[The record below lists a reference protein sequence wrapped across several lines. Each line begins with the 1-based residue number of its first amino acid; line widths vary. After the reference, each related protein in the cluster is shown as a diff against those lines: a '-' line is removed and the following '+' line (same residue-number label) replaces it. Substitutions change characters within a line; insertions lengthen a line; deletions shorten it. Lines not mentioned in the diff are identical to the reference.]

1 MRAVNLSSGSDGNL
15 TYIESDNAKILVD
28 IGLSCKEVEKRLSLL
43 NLTGKDIDAIFI
55 THEHNDHIKGLDVFA
70 SKFGTKIFAHID
82 GWPAIDAKLTRVSK
96 EQKWS
101 FTSRPFTFKD
111 LKITSFKL
119 PHDSACCIGY
129 AFESENK
136 KISILTDC
144 GKLDNQI
151 LEIISASQLAYLES
165 NHNIKM
171 LKENPNYSPLLKRRI
186 LSNFGHLSNDACAAA
201 IKYLVKTGV
210 KQIVLSHLSREN
222 NSPEVAYC
230 DVTNYLKDFG
240 IIEGVNI
247 KIDVATINPG
257 KIFKIL

>member
-55 THEHNDHIKGLDVFA
+55 THEHADHIKGLDVFA
-70 SKFGTKIFAHID
+70 SKFNTKIFAHAS
-82 GWPAIDAKLTRVSK
+82 GWPAIDSKLTRVK
-96 EQKWS
+96 QEQKWS
-101 FTSRPFTFKD
+101 FTSRPFVFKD
-111 LKITSFKL
+111 LKITAFNL
-119 PHDSACCIGY
+119 PHDSACCVGY
-129 AFESENK
+129 SFESDNK

-151 LEIISASQLAYLES
+151 LEIISASQLIYLES

-186 LSNFGHLSNDACAAA
+186 LSNYGHLSNDACAAA

-222 NSPEVAYC
+222 NSPEIAYS

-247 KIDVATINPG
+247 KIDVATTMPG
-257 KIFKIL
+257 KIFKIT